1 MRRRR
6 VRQQVSEGAGAGGGA
21 TYARGVRNGGRLRVG
36 LAAIVLATAVWG
48 SLQLAAPA
56 ASGRSGASPSAHVTI
71 AFAGDIALLGPAPS
85 SIFAGVRAQLRR
97 AGVAIGNLEGT
108 LSSGGT
114 SKCGKHS
121 TGCFAFQ
128 SPPQSA
134 ALLRGAGFDDL
145 NVANN
150 HAFDYGASG
159 QHQTL
164 RALGL
169 YKLRWS
175 GRPGQIT
182 VLSTHGV
189 SVAILGFAPYPWAQ
203 SLTNISAAQALVR
216 RAAAHAD
223 LVVAVLHAGA
233 EGTDHQHVPRGTE
246 YYLGENRGN
255 ERAFSHA
262 LVAAGANL
270 VLASG
275 PHVLRALQLF
285 HDTLIA
291 YSLGNF
297 ATAGHALS
305 TGGILGEGGI
315 LVVTLRADGKFV
327 SGRLLPVRMVG
338 GEPRRAYG
346 MYDTVRR
353 INSLS
358 RADFGGSA
366 VLVRNNDALGV
377 G

>member
-1 MRRRR
+1 LGFAA
-6 VRQQVSEGAGAGGGA
+6 VAVVVAAW
-21 TYARGVRNGGRLRVG
+21 G
-36 LAAIVLATAVWG
+36 L
-48 SLQLAAPA
+48 LQLPAPA
-56 ASGRSGASPSAHVTI
+56 SSRTTAPASAPVTI
-71 AFAGDIALLGPAPS
+71 AFAGDIALLGPAS
-85 SIFAGVRAQLRR
+85 SSLFAGVRRQLRR
-97 AGVAIGNLEGT
+97 ADVAIGNLEGT

-114 SKCGKHS
+114 SKCGTGS

-134 ALLRGAGFDDL
+134 ILLRDAGFDDL

-150 HAFDYGASG
+150 HAFDYGGSG
-159 QHQTL
+159 QQQTL
-164 RALGL
+164 RALAR
-169 YKLRWS
+169 YRLRWS
-175 GRPGQIT
+175 GRPGQVT
-182 VLSTHGV
+182 VLRVHGLRLAV
-189 SVAILGFAPYPWAQ
+189 LGFAPYPWAQ
-203 SLTNISAAQALVR
+203 SLTNIPAAQNLVR
-216 RAAAHAD
+216 RAAARAD
-223 LVVAVLHAGA
+223 IVVAVLHAGA

-255 ERAFSHA
+255 ERAFAHA

-275 PHVLRALQLF
+275 PHVLRGLQLF

-305 TGGILGEGGI
+305 TEGILGEGAI
-315 LVVTLRADGKFV
+315 LLVTLGADGRLV

-338 GEPRRAYG
+338 GEPRRVYG
-346 MYDTVRR
+346 MYDVVRR
-353 INSLS
+353 VNSLS
-358 RADFGGSA
+358 QADFGGSA
-366 VLVRNNDALGV
+366 VLVRNNDALRV